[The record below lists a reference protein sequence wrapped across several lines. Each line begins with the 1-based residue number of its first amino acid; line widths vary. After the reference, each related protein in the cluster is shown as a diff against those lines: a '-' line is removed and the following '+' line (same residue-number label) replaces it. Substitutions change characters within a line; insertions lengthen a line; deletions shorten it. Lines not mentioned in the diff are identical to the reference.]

1 MLQELR
7 LFFTALQF
15 FTRVPVP
22 GWVGWSPE
30 QLNASARWFPAVG
43 LLVGAVAGG
52 VYAAASWWWPAAV
65 AVALSMVASVW
76 LTGAFHEDGFAD
88 SCDGLG
94 GGTATERVL
103 AIMKDSRVGSYAVV
117 GLVLLL
123 LTKHQALVAAAPAGP
138 LTWLLLSLA
147 SHAASRWSVLW
158 VMARLDYVRE
168 DAQSK
173 SKPIAQGIGPGAL
186 AWAGLWA
193 LVPLAALA
201 ASAPAPALGTHAPA
215 PVLGTFAPALALI
228 VLVGVTCGAGACAVR
243 YLRRRLGGYVGDTL
257 GATQQL
263 TEVALLLAW
272 LALAKA
278 GQ

>member
-65 AVALSMVASVW
+65 AVALSMAASVW

-94 GGTATERVL
+94 GGTGTERVL

-186 AWAGLWA
+186 AWAALWA

-201 ASAPAPALGTHAPA
+201 ASAP
-215 PVLGTFAPALALI
+215 APALALI